1 MNRSKLLTIAVI
13 GLLLINLG
21 TLSFIL
27 FSSRSVAPERG
38 AGPPRGEG
46 PKRIIVERLGFTEE
60 QQKEYEIIIKEHRG
74 RTNELTQQSRK
85 LHNELFSLLKS
96 DSTDKSAADTLIEKI
111 ALNQKEIDHL
121 NLDHFQKIK
130 AICKGDQVQKYNNL
144 VDDLGHL
151 FSPRGPHP

>member
-27 FSSRSVAPERG
+27 FTSRGGAPERG

-46 PKRIIVERLGFTEE
+46 PKRIIIERLDFTEE
-60 QQKEYEIIIKEHRG
+60 QQKEYEIIIKEHRS
-74 RTNELTQQSRK
+74 RTNELTQHSRE
-85 LHNELFSLLKS
+85 LHNELFSLLKN
-96 DSTDKSAADTLIEKI
+96 DTTDKSAAEALIEKI
-111 ALNQKEIDHL
+111 AANQKEIDHL
-121 NLDHFQKIK
+121 NLDHFEKIR
-130 AICKGDQVQKYNNL
+130 AICKGDQVQKFKEL